1 MEVNSHQMHKV
12 TCAEVKSNDERA
24 SLSLL
29 CAQTQE
35 RPRPSHAADPATT
48 SAEIKQKQ
56 INNENSSFQLSI
68 TKSSNPVDS

>member
-1 MEVNSHQMHKV
+1 MEIEANSHQMHKV
-12 TCAEVKSNDERA
+12 TCAGVKSNDGRA

-48 SAEIKQKQ
+48 SAEIKQKHISNQ
-56 INNENSSFQLSI
+56 SINYEVL
-68 TKSSNPVDS
+68 